1 LGATPNRYIGG
12 PAAFIQ
18 TLGVAMTMTTELHSG
33 LSNLQRAED
42 LLISRGMV
50 ALTQTARRGGTEGI
64 LTELASLIDG
74 WAALIDRFGKPI
86 AVTGAARIHIDDAT
100 TLAMNKSRTLRNT
113 DMQLHSVGRP
123 EDPRAFLVVSS
134 RRGSESRIRE
144 LSSQAASLMDLT
156 FFAERDGRVDEIART
171 DVVDVLLSGSAPLA
185 KRLANRWGLRSE
197 NLCVVVLRSRSRAV
211 MLERIALEWLAELEV
226 PRTLRSTAQAVTI
239 VISPEVVPAF
249 VEKLEIAAAAGVP
262 VRCGI
267 GRPTELGQL
276 SQSLRQAQQALDI
289 AVSDGKPAIQFETLP
304 LVDLVLRN
312 LSPVSLGVLSDPI
325 RLISAEENGALLLNS
340 LKVFLAENGSWEA
353 AASQLGVHR
362 HTLKNRITKIEELT
376 SLSMMNAED
385 RFRAWLAILS
395 NNSGTESPV
404 T

>member
-1 LGATPNRYIGG
+1 MTLTKDFELK
-12 PAAFIQ
+12 PANQ
-18 TLGVAMTMTTELHSG
+18 
-33 LSNLQRAED
+33 QRAED
-42 LLISRGMV
+42 LLISRGMGS
-50 ALTQTARRGGTEGI
+50 LTHAARRGGPEGI
-64 LTELASLIDG
+64 LAELALQIDG

-86 AVTGAARIHIDDAT
+86 SLTGAARIHIDDAT

-113 DMQLHSVGRP
+113 DMQLHLVGQP
-123 EDPRAFLVVSS
+123 EEPRAFLVVSS

-144 LSSQAASLMDLT
+144 LSAQAAALMDLT

-171 DVVDVLLSGSAPLA
+171 DVVDVLLSSSSALA

-197 NLCVVVLRSRSRAV
+197 TLSVVVLRSRSRAV
-211 MLERIALEWLAELEV
+211 MLERIALEWLVELEV

-239 VISPEVVPAF
+239 ILSPEVVPAF
-249 VEKLEIAAAAGVP
+249 VEKITIAAAGGVP

-276 SQSLRQAQQALDI
+276 QQSLRQAQQALDI
-289 AVSDGKPAIQFETLP
+289 AVSDGKAAIQFENLP

-312 LSPVSLGVLSDPI
+312 LSPVALGVLSDPI
-325 RLISAEENGALLLNS
+325 RLIAAEENGALLLNS
-340 LKVFLAENGSWEA
+340 LKVFIAENGSWEA

-362 HTLKNRITKIEELT
+362 HTLKNRILKIEELT

-395 NNSGTESPV
+395 NNSGADSPV

>member
-1 LGATPNRYIGG
+1 MTLATDLDSRD
-12 PAAFIQ
+12 
-18 TLGVAMTMTTELHSG
+18 GVLE
-33 LSNLQRAED
+33 RAED

-50 ALTQTARRGGTEGI
+50 ALTQAARSAGPEGI
-64 LTELASLIDG
+64 LNELASQING

-86 AVTGAARIHIDDAT
+86 LLTGAARIHIDDAT

-113 DMQLHSVGRP
+113 DMQLHSVGQP
-123 EDPRAFLVVSS
+123 EDPRALLVVSS

-144 LSSQAASLMDLT
+144 LSAQAASLMDLT

-171 DVVDVLLSGSAPLA
+171 DVVDVLLTGSAPLA

-197 NLCVVVLRSRSRAV
+197 TLCVAVLRSRSRAV
-211 MLERIALEWLAELEV
+211 MLERIALEWLVELEV
-226 PRTLRSTAQAVTI
+226 PRILRSTAQAVTVI
-239 VISPEVVPAF
+239 ISPEVVPAF
-249 VEKLEIAAAAGVP
+249 IEKLELAAATGVP

-267 GRPTELGQL
+267 GRPTELGHL
-276 SQSLRQAQQALDI
+276 NQSLRQAQQALDI
-289 AVSDGKPAIQFETLP
+289 AVSDGRPSIQFENLP
-304 LVDLVLRN
+304 IVDLVLKN
-312 LSPVSLGVLSDPI
+312 LSPVTLGVLSDPI
-325 RLISAEENGALLLNS
+325 RLISAEENGPLLLNS
-340 LKVFLAENGSWEA
+340 LKVFIAENGSWEA

-395 NNSGTESPV
+395 NNSGLDLPQN
-404 T
+404 

>member
-1 LGATPNRYIGG
+1 M
-12 PAAFIQ
+12 
-18 TLGVAMTMTTELHSG
+18 TLTTDFDAQKI
-33 LSNLQRAED
+33 NLLRAED

-50 ALTQTARRGGTEGI
+50 ALTQAARRGGQEGI
-64 LTELASLIDG
+64 LTELALQIDG
-74 WAALIDRFGKPI
+74 WAALIDRFGKAI
-86 AVTGAARIHIDDAT
+86 SATGAARIHIDDAT
-100 TLAMNKSRTLRNT
+100 TLALNKSRTLRNT
-113 DMQLHSVGRP
+113 DMQLHSVGQP

-144 LSSQAASLMDLT
+144 LSSQAASLMDLA

-171 DVVDVLLSGSAPLA
+171 DVVDVLLSGSSSLA
-185 KRLANRWGLRSE
+185 KRLANRWGFRSE
-197 NLCVVVLRSRSRAV
+197 TLCVAVLRSRSRAV
-211 MLERIALEWLAELEV
+211 MLERIALEWLVELEV
-226 PRTLRSTAQAVTI
+226 PRTLRTTAQAVTI
-239 VISPEVVPAF
+239 IISPEVVPAF
-249 VEKLEIAAAAGVP
+249 LEKLELAAAGGVP

-276 SQSLRQAQQALDI
+276 NQSLRQAQQALDI
-289 AVSDGKPAIQFETLP
+289 AVSDGKPSIQFENLP

-312 LSPVSLGVLSDPI
+312 LSPVALGVLSDPI
-325 RLISAEENGALLLNS
+325 RLLSAEENGPLLLNS
-340 LKVFLAENGSWEA
+340 LKVFIAENGSWEA

-376 SLSMMNAED
+376 GLSMMNAED

-395 NNSGTESPV
+395 NNSGSESPV